1 MELLSGGEMLVRFL
15 RDEGV
20 DYIYGYPGG
29 ALLQVYVRQFKEAA
43 VTLGRGRRD
52 P

>member
-20 DYIYGYPGG
+20 KYIYGYPGG
-29 ALLQVYVRQFKEAA
+29 ALLQGYDALFNDPE
-43 VTLGRGRRD
+43 VTLILV
-52 P
+52 